1 MLVDVFEISK
11 QGFKYKQT
19 VIKNLKH
26 FTLQNMVD
34 VFLQNLYCPGR
45 LLPL

>member
-1 MLVDVFEISK
+1 MLVDVFEIRNKDFSVRPAI
-11 QGFKYKQT
+11 T
-19 VIKNLKH
+19 SLKH
-26 FTLQNMVD
+26 LTLQNMVD